1 MKLIILLGILILFH
15 SSNNRKVYKGL
26 HPLIHMARIYNIYA
40 SRIITAE
47 NTGELNYAADLRVKD
62 GDPMEMPPHYNANTP
77 TELGHK
83 LAEVEQPLGTEG
95 IIFRHDSNKSMET
108 PIKAGG
114 FVDLYPL
121 EREERKEL
129 LIAYQ
134 ERFNEKNH
142 GRDKS
147 EKFYFKSYLLPR
159 TS

>member
-1 MKLIILLGILILFH
+1 MGKT
-15 SSNNRKVYKGL
+15 
-26 HPLIHMARIYNIYA
+26 YNIYA

-47 NTGELNYAADLRVKD
+47 EVGEMRYTADLHVIG
-62 GDPMEMPPHYNANTP
+62 GDPMEMPPQYRADTP

-83 LAEVEQPLGTEG
+83 LAEVEHHLGTKD

-108 PIKAGG
+108 PTKAGG
-114 FVDLYPL
+114 FVDLYSL

-147 EKFYFKSYLLPR
+147 EKFYSKSYLLPR